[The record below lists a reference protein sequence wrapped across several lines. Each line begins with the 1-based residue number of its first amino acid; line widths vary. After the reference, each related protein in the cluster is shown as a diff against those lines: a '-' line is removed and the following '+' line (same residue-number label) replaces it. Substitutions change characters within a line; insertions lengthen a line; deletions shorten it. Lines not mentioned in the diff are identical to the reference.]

1 MNARNLFLSLAGLIA
16 GGLLAFVLHGSGTL
30 PSSDVPA
37 MQVSGKAL
45 IGGPFTLTDETGKRV
60 TEKDFLGHPML
71 IFFGYTH
78 CPDICPSS
86 LQVISAAIDKLGPK
100 GRTITPV
107 FISLDSE
114 RDTPEKLAPYVKS
127 FHPRLVG
134 LSGTAAETAAA
145 AAAYRVFFQKISDP
159 KTPADYTFDH
169 AAITYL
175 MGADGNFITHIA
187 HTTDVDEVVSI
198 IDKAL

>member
-1 MNARNLFLSLAGLIA
+1 MNARNLFLALAGLIA
-16 GGLLAFVLHGSGTL
+16 GGLLAFVMHPAGVG
-30 PSSDVPA
+30 PASDVPA
-37 MQVSGKAL
+37 AQVSGKAL

-60 TEKDFLGHPML
+60 TEKDFLGHPLL

-86 LQVISAAIDKLGPK
+86 LQVISAAIDKLGSK

-107 FISLDSE
+107 FISLDGE
-114 RDTPEKLAPYVKS
+114 RDTPEKLAQYVKS
-127 FHPRLVG
+127 FHPRLAG
-134 LSGTAAETAAA
+134 LSGNAAETAAVA
-145 AAAYRVFFQKISDP
+145 SAYRVFYQKIADP
-159 KTPADYTFDH
+159 KSPADYTFDH